1 MIKAVLFDLD
11 GTIADTIPAIAEGIN
26 MVMRKRGYPE
36 HPEKAVLGFINY
48 GSRELMRSA
57 MPEELRKDEDLVSSV
72 LADYDEAYGTCYHHT
87 TETYPGI
94 PALIRTLHDDMGLK
108 IGILS
113 NKQDV
118 YVKKLASQML
128 PEGLI
133 GAAQGVIPGNP
144 PKPDPFLSNR
154 TASALGVDPSEC
166 IMIGDSHIDFYTAE
180 NAGMTHIGVSWGY
193 RNEAFLR
200 SIGATRIAHTADE
213 LLEIIRSLL

>member
-26 MVMRKRGYPE
+26 MVMRRRGYPE

-57 MPEELRKDEDLVSSV
+57 MPEELRRDEDLVSSV
-72 LADYDEAYGTCYHHT
+72 LADYDECYGTCYHHT

-94 PALIRTLHDDMGLK
+94 PELIRTLHDDMGLK
-108 IGILS
+108 IGI
-113 NKQDV
+113 
-118 YVKKLASQML
+118 
-128 PEGLI
+128 
-133 GAAQGVIPGNP
+133 
-144 PKPDPFLSNR
+144 LSNR

-166 IMIGDSHIDFYTAE
+166 IMIGDSHIDFYTAQ

-193 RNEAFLR
+193 RNEDFLR

-213 LLEIIRSLL
+213 LLEIIKSLL